1 MPSLFLDK
9 MKPLELLNTLE
20 KLEEATHKIR
30 IKIKLIEGFYKEII
44 HNRTLYFVTDLVAL
58 GQNGDYVYLL
68 FKIRNSIRYTLI
80 TIPLNIWY
88 PENEVNKQVFD
99 AYLKSIGFTN
109 IKTEISNSELAKIME
124 DNNMV
129 WI

>member
-1 MPSLFLDK
+1 MPSFFLDK
-9 MKPLELLNTLE
+9 MKPLELIETLE

-30 IKIKLIEGFYKEII
+30 IKLRQIESFYKEII
-44 HNRTLYFVTDLVAL
+44 HNMTAYYVTDLSAI

-68 FKIRNSIRYTLI
+68 FRIRNALRYTLV
-80 TIPLNIWY
+80 TVPLNIWF
-88 PENEVNKQVFD
+88 PENEVDRQVFD
-99 AYLKSIGFTN
+99 AYLESVGFLN
-109 IKTEISNSELAKIME
+109 IKNEISNDELTKVME